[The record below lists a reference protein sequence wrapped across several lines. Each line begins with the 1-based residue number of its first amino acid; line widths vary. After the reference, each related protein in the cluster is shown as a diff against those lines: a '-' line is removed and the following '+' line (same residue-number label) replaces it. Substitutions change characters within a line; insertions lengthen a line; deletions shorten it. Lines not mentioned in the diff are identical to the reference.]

1 MKSRNLLY
9 FCLILC
15 TFINNIYAKGE
26 EFDNSLQAQSMLS
39 VLYAQSS
46 AEYEASNIQTY
57 VNAKSA
63 LDKALNDVTWTAA
76 IEQKDNFENKP
87 PAIILDIDET
97 VLNNVPFQARSIMDG
112 QSYPTGWLD
121 WMLEE
126 SSDAVAGVSDFLE
139 YSQSKGVK
147 IFYVTNRIAV
157 AEDATRNNLKKLGL
171 PLDTDRDVL
180 LMKNENGWTSD
191 KVSRRKLVAKDF
203 RILLLI
209 GDQLGDFLPL
219 DETTLQLDARKELA
233 DNFKHMWGS
242 KWFMITNPMYG
253 RWEASIYNNE
263 YPDTE
268 DELMQMRL
276 EALKPKDK
284 IN

>member
-63 LDKALNDVTWTAA
+63 LDRALNDVTWTAA

-180 LMKNENGWTSD
+180 LMKDENGWTSD
-191 KVSRRKLVAKDF
+191 KVSRRKLVAKDY

-219 DETTLQLDARKELA
+219 DETTLELDARKELA
-233 DNFKHMWGS
+233 DTYKHMWGS

-284 IN
+284 TN

>member
-1 MKSRNLLY
+1 MKSRNLIY
-9 FCLILC
+9 FCLILF
-15 TFINNIYAKGE
+15 TFINNIYAKE
-26 EFDNSLQAQSMLS
+26 KELDNSLQAQSMLS
-39 VLYAQSS
+39 VLYAQSA
-46 AEYEASNIQTY
+46 AEYKASNIQTY

-63 LDKALNDVTWTAA
+63 LDRALNDNSWTAA
-76 IEQKDNFENKP
+76 LEQKENFKNKP
-87 PAIILDIDET
+87 PAIILDIDAT
-97 VLNNVPFQARSIMDG
+97 VLNNIPFQARSIING
-112 QSYPTGWLD
+112 QSYPIGWLE

-139 YSQSKGVK
+139 YAQSKSIK
-147 IFYVTNRIAV
+147 IFYITNRIAV
-157 AEDATRNNLKKLGL
+157 AEDATRNNIKKLGL

-191 KVSRRKLVAKDF
+191 KVSRRELVAKDY

-219 DETTLQLDARKELA
+219 DETTLELDSRKNMA
-233 DNFKHMWGS
+233 DTYDHMWGS

-268 DELMQMRL
+268 DKLMQMRL
-276 EALKPKDK
+276 EALELKERQ
-284 IN
+284 N

>member
-191 KVSRRKLVAKDF
+191 KVSRRKLVAKDY

-219 DETTLQLDARKELA
+219 DETTLELDARKELA
-233 DNFKHMWGS
+233 DTYKHMWGS
-242 KWFMITNPMYG
+242 KWFMITNPTYG

>member
-63 LDKALNDVTWTAA
+63 LDRALNDVTWTAA
-76 IEQKDNFENKP
+76 TEQKDNFENKP

-97 VLNNVPFQARSIMDG
+97 VLNNVPFQARSIIDG

-191 KVSRRKLVAKDF
+191 KVSRRKLVAKDY

-219 DETTLQLDARKELA
+219 DETTLELDARKELA
-233 DNFKHMWGS
+233 DTYKHMWGS

-284 IN
+284 TN

>member
-180 LMKNENGWTSD
+180 LMKDENGWTSD
-191 KVSRRKLVAKDF
+191 KVSRRKLVAKDY

-219 DETTLQLDARKELA
+219 DETTLELDARKELA
-233 DNFKHMWGS
+233 DTYKHMWGS

>member
-1 MKSRNLLY
+1 MKSRNLIY
-9 FCLILC
+9 FCLILF
-15 TFINNIYAKGE
+15 TFINNIYAKE
-26 EFDNSLQAQSMLS
+26 KELDNSLQAQSMLS
-39 VLYAQSS
+39 VLYAQSA
-46 AEYEASNIQTY
+46 AEYKASNIQTY

-63 LDKALNDVTWTAA
+63 LDRALNDNSWTAA
-76 IEQKDNFENKP
+76 LEQKENFKNKP

-97 VLNNVPFQARSIMDG
+97 VLNNIPFQARSIING
-112 QSYPTGWLD
+112 QSYPIGWLE

-139 YSQSKGVK
+139 YVQSKSIK
-147 IFYVTNRIAV
+147 IFYITNRIAV
-157 AEDATRNNLKKLGL
+157 AEDATRNNIKKLGL

-191 KVSRRKLVAKDF
+191 KVSRRELVAKDY

-219 DETTLQLDARKELA
+219 DETTLELDSRKNLA
-233 DNFKHMWGS
+233 DTYDHMWGS

-268 DELMQMRL
+268 DKLMQMRL
-276 EALKPKDK
+276 EALELKERK
-284 IN
+284 N

>member
-15 TFINNIYAKGE
+15 TFIDNIYAKGE

-63 LDKALNDVTWTAA
+63 LDRALNDVTWTAA

-180 LMKNENGWTSD
+180 LMKDENGWTSD
-191 KVSRRKLVAKDF
+191 KVSRRKLVAKDY

-219 DETTLQLDARKELA
+219 DETTLELDARKELA
-233 DNFKHMWGS
+233 DTYKHMWGS

-284 IN
+284 TN

>member
-1 MKSRNLLY
+1 MKSRNQIF
-9 FCLILC
+9 FCFILC
-15 TFINNIYAKGE
+15 TFIVGIYAKE
-26 EFDNSLQAQSMLS
+26 KELDNSLQAQSMLS
-39 VLYAQSS
+39 VLYTQSS
-46 AEYEASNIQTY
+46 AEYKASNIQTY

-63 LDKALNDVTWTAA
+63 LNRALNDLSWTAA
-76 IEQKDNFENKP
+76 IEQKEDFKDKP

-97 VLNNVPFQARSIMDG
+97 VLNNIPFQARSIING
-112 QSYPTGWLD
+112 QSYTIGWLD

-126 SSDAVAGVSDFLE
+126 SSHAVAGVSDFLE
-139 YSQSKGVK
+139 YAQSKSIK
-147 IFYVTNRIAV
+147 IFYITNRIAV
-157 AEDATRNNLKKLGL
+157 AEDATRNNIKKLGL

-191 KVSRRKLVAKDF
+191 KVSRRELVAKDY

-219 DETTLQLDARKELA
+219 DETTLELDSRENLA
-233 DNFKHMWGS
+233 DTYDHMWGS

-268 DELMQMRL
+268 DKLMQMRL
-276 EALKPKDK
+276 EALELKERK
-284 IN
+284 N

>member
-1 MKSRNLLY
+1 M
-9 FCLILC
+9 
-15 TFINNIYAKGE
+15 FIDNIYAKGE
-26 EFDNSLQAQSMLS
+26 ELDNSLQAQSMLS

-139 YSQSKGVK
+139 YSRSKDVK

-233 DNFKHMWGS
+233 DTYKHMWGS

-284 IN
+284 TN

>member
-1 MKSRNLLY
+1 MKSRNLIY

-15 TFINNIYAKGE
+15 TFIDNIHAKE
-26 EFDNSLQAQSMLS
+26 KELDNSLQAQSMLS

-63 LDKALNDVTWTAA
+63 LDRALNDLSWTAA
-76 IEQKDNFENKP
+76 IEQKKNFKNKP

-97 VLNNVPFQARSIMDG
+97 VLNNIPFQARSIING
-112 QSYPTGWLD
+112 QSYPAGWLE

-139 YSQSKGVK
+139 YAQSKGVK

-157 AEDATRNNLKKLGL
+157 AEDATRNNIKKLGL
-171 PLDTDRDVL
+171 PLDGDRDVL
-180 LMKNENGWTSD
+180 LMKDENGWTSD
-191 KVSRRKLVAKDF
+191 KVSRRDLIAKDY

-219 DETTLQLDARKELA
+219 DETTLELDSRKNLA
-233 DNFKHMWGS
+233 DTYKHMWGS

-276 EALKPKDK
+276 EALKLKDK
-284 IN
+284 AN

>member
-191 KVSRRKLVAKDF
+191 KVSRRKLVAKDY

-219 DETTLQLDARKELA
+219 DETTLELDARKELA
-233 DNFKHMWGS
+233 DTYKHMWGS

-284 IN
+284 LN

>member
-9 FCLILC
+9 FCLILY
-15 TFINNIYAKGE
+15 TFIDNIYAKGE

-63 LDKALNDVTWTAA
+63 LDRALNDVTWTAA
-76 IEQKDNFENKP
+76 IEKKDNFENKP

-126 SSDAVAGVSDFLE
+126 SSTAVAGVSDFLE

-191 KVSRRKLVAKDF
+191 KVSRRKLVAKDY

-219 DETTLQLDARKELA
+219 DETTLELDARKELA
-233 DNFKHMWGS
+233 DTYKHMWGS

>member
-1 MKSRNLLY
+1 MKSRNLIY
-9 FCLILC
+9 FCLILL
-15 TFINNIYAKGE
+15 TLINNIHAKE
-26 EFDNSLQAQSMLS
+26 KELDNSLQAQSMLS
-39 VLYAQSS
+39 VLYAQSA

-57 VNAKSA
+57 VNAKLA
-63 LDKALNDVTWTAA
+63 LDRALNDNSWTAA
-76 IEQKDNFENKP
+76 LEQKENFKNKP

-97 VLNNVPFQARSIMDG
+97 VLNNIPFQARSIING
-112 QSYPTGWLD
+112 QSYPIGWLE

-139 YSQSKGVK
+139 YAQSKSIK
-147 IFYVTNRIAV
+147 IFYVTNRIAA
-157 AEDATRNNLKKLGL
+157 AEDATRNNIKKLGL

-191 KVSRRKLVAKDF
+191 KVSRRELVAKDY

-219 DETTLQLDARKELA
+219 AETTLESDSRKNLA
-233 DNFKHMWGS
+233 DTYDHMWGS

-263 YPDTE
+263 YPNTE
-268 DELMQMRL
+268 DKLMQMRL
-276 EALKPKDK
+276 KALELKDR

>member
-1 MKSRNLLY
+1 MKSRNLIY

-15 TFINNIYAKGE
+15 TFIDNIHAKE
-26 EFDNSLQAQSMLS
+26 KELNNSLQAQSILS

-63 LDKALNDVTWTAA
+63 LDRALNDLSWTAA
-76 IEQKDNFENKP
+76 IEQKKNFRNKP

-97 VLNNVPFQARSIMDG
+97 VLNNVPFQARSIING
-112 QSYPTGWLD
+112 QSYPVGWLE

-126 SSDAVAGVSDFLE
+126 SSDAVAGVSEFLE
-139 YSQSKGVK
+139 YAQSKGVK

-157 AEDATRNNLKKLGL
+157 AEDATRNNIKRLGL
-171 PLDTDRDVL
+171 PLDVDRDVL
-180 LMKNENGWTSD
+180 LMKDENGWTSD
-191 KVSRRKLVAKDF
+191 KVSRRELIAKDY

-219 DETTLQLDARKELA
+219 DETTLELDLRKNLA
-233 DNFKHMWGS
+233 DTYKHMWGS

-276 EALKPKDK
+276 ETLKLKDK
-284 IN
+284 TN

>member
-1 MKSRNLLY
+1 MKSRNLIY

-15 TFINNIYAKGE
+15 TFIDNIHAKE
-26 EFDNSLQAQSMLS
+26 KELDNSLQAQSMLS

-46 AEYEASNIQTY
+46 PEYEASNIQTY

-63 LDKALNDVTWTAA
+63 LDRALNDLSWTAA
-76 IEQKDNFENKP
+76 IEQKKNFENKP

-97 VLNNVPFQARSIMDG
+97 VLNNIPFQARSIING
-112 QSYPTGWLD
+112 QSYPIGWLE

-126 SSDAVAGVSDFLE
+126 SSDAVAGVSEFLE
-139 YSQSKGVK
+139 YAQSKGVK

-157 AEDATRNNLKKLGL
+157 AEDATRNNIKKLGL
-171 PLDTDRDVL
+171 PLDSDRDVL
-180 LMKNENGWTSD
+180 LMKDENGWTSD
-191 KVSRRKLVAKDF
+191 KVSRRELIAKDY
-203 RILLLI
+203 RILLLV

-219 DETTLQLDARKELA
+219 DETTLELDSRKNLA
-233 DNFKHMWGS
+233 DTYKHMWGS

-276 EALKPKDK
+276 EALKLKERK
-284 IN
+284 N

>member
-63 LDKALNDVTWTAA
+63 LDKAFNDVTWTAA

-233 DNFKHMWGS
+233 DTYKHMWGS

-263 YPDTE
+263 YPDIE

-284 IN
+284 TN

>member
-9 FCLILC
+9 FCLILY
-15 TFINNIYAKGE
+15 TFIDNIYAKGE

-63 LDKALNDVTWTAA
+63 LDRALNDVTWTAA

-97 VLNNVPFQARSIMDG
+97 VLNNVPFQARSIIDG

-126 SSDAVAGVSDFLE
+126 SSDAVAGVSGFLE
-139 YSQSKGVK
+139 YAQSKGVK

-191 KVSRRKLVAKDF
+191 KVSRRKLVAKDY

-219 DETTLQLDARKELA
+219 DETTLELDARKELA
-233 DNFKHMWGS
+233 DTYKHMWGS

>member
-1 MKSRNLLY
+1 MKSRNLIY
-9 FCLILC
+9 FCLILF
-15 TFINNIYAKGE
+15 TLINNIHAKE
-26 EFDNSLQAQSMLS
+26 KELDNSLQAQSMLS
-39 VLYAQSS
+39 VLYAQSA

-63 LDKALNDVTWTAA
+63 LDRALNDNSWTAA
-76 IEQKDNFENKP
+76 LEQKENFKNKP

-97 VLNNVPFQARSIMDG
+97 VLNNIPFQARSIING
-112 QSYPTGWLD
+112 QSYPIGWLE

-139 YSQSKGVK
+139 YAQSKSIK

-157 AEDATRNNLKKLGL
+157 AEDATRNNIKKLGL

-191 KVSRRKLVAKDF
+191 KVSRRELVAKDY

-219 DETTLQLDARKELA
+219 AETTLESDSRKNLA
-233 DNFKHMWGS
+233 DTYDHMWGS

-263 YPDTE
+263 YPNTE
-268 DELMQMRL
+268 DKLMQMRL
-276 EALKPKDK
+276 KALELKDR

>member
-97 VLNNVPFQARSIMDG
+97 VLNNVPFQARSIIDG

-126 SSDAVAGVSDFLE
+126 SSDAVAGVSGFLE
-139 YSQSKGVK
+139 YAQSKGVK

-191 KVSRRKLVAKDF
+191 KVSRRKLVAKDY

-219 DETTLQLDARKELA
+219 DETTLELDARKELA
-233 DNFKHMWGS
+233 DTYKHMWGS

>member
-9 FCLILC
+9 FCLILY
-15 TFINNIYAKGE
+15 TFIDNIYAKGE

-63 LDKALNDVTWTAA
+63 LDRALNDVTWTAA

-191 KVSRRKLVAKDF
+191 KVSRRKLVAKDY

-219 DETTLQLDARKELA
+219 DETTLELDARKELA
-233 DNFKHMWGS
+233 DTYKHMWGS

-284 IN
+284 IK

>member
-1 MKSRNLLY
+1 MKSRNLIY

-15 TFINNIYAKGE
+15 TFIDNIHAKE
-26 EFDNSLQAQSMLS
+26 KELDNSLQAQSMLS

-63 LDKALNDVTWTAA
+63 LDRALNDLSWTAA
-76 IEQKDNFENKP
+76 IEQKENFKNKP

-97 VLNNVPFQARSIMDG
+97 VLNNIPFQARSIING
-112 QSYPTGWLD
+112 QSYPIGWLE

-139 YSQSKGVK
+139 YAQSKGVK

-157 AEDATRNNLKKLGL
+157 AEDATRNNIKKLGL

-191 KVSRRKLVAKDF
+191 KVSRRELIAKDY

-219 DETTLQLDARKELA
+219 DETTLELDSRKNLA
-233 DNFKHMWGS
+233 DTYKHMWGS

-284 IN
+284 TN

>member
-1 MKSRNLLY
+1 MKSRNLIY
-9 FCLILC
+9 FCLILF
-15 TFINNIYAKGE
+15 TFINNIHAKE
-26 EFDNSLQAQSMLS
+26 KELDNSLQAQSMLS
-39 VLYAQSS
+39 VLYAQSA

-63 LDKALNDVTWTAA
+63 LDRALNDNSWTAA
-76 IEQKDNFENKP
+76 LEQKENFKNKP

-97 VLNNVPFQARSIMDG
+97 VLNNIPFQARSIING
-112 QSYPTGWLD
+112 QSYPIGWLE

-139 YSQSKGVK
+139 YAQSKSIK

-157 AEDATRNNLKKLGL
+157 AEDATRNNIKKLGL

-191 KVSRRKLVAKDF
+191 KVSSRELVAKDY

-219 DETTLQLDARKELA
+219 DETTLELDSRKNLV
-233 DNFKHMWGS
+233 DTYDHMWGS

-268 DELMQMRL
+268 DKLMQMRL
-276 EALKPKDK
+276 EALELKDRT
-284 IN
+284 N

>member
-191 KVSRRKLVAKDF
+191 KVSRRKLVVKDY

-219 DETTLQLDARKELA
+219 DETTLELDARKELA
-233 DNFKHMWGS
+233 DTYKHMWGS